1 MTETSKKFLPVL
13 LSRRETA
20 ELLGVDMTTLASWAH
35 YKNVT
40 LPFIKVGIKCM
51 YSEDDV
57 YNFINTKTERLDP
70 VIPSILG
77 NLTMETILERLKEF
91 PTPLLNRR
99 ETTQALGITTSVMNT
114 LSFNRKTDLPYIT
127 IKGRCMYS
135 KESICNFVRKEIA
148 K

>member
-20 ELLGVDMTTLASWAH
+20 ELLGLDITTLASWAH

-40 LPFIKVGIKCM
+40 LPFTKVGTRCM

-57 YNFINTKTERLDP
+57 YNFIDKKTERLDP

-99 ETTQALGITTSVMNT
+99 ETTQALGITTSVMNN
-114 LSFNRKTDLPYIT
+114 LSFNRKADLFYTT

-135 KESICNFVRKEIA
+135 KESICNFVQKEIA